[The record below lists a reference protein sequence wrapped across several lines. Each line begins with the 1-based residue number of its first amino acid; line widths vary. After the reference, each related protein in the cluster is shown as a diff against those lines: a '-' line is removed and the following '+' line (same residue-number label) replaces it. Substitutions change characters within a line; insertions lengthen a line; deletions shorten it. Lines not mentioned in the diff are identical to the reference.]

1 MARREAPGRLST
13 TTEGE
18 NWSAMDTA
26 TSLTAG
32 QRELF
37 EKQSFA
43 FLATNG
49 RDGSPQVTPV
59 WVDLEDGLIAVN
71 TAEGRVKHRNIQRD
85 PRVAISAVDPDD
97 PYRTV
102 SVKGRATMTTQGA
115 DEHIDRLAKKYTG
128 NDTYPWRQ
136 PGEVR
141 VKVLIEPA
149 SVTGG

>member
-1 MARREAPGRLST
+1 ME
-13 TTEGE
+13 E
-18 NWSAMDTA
+18 NVQKAA
-26 TSLTAG
+26 LTPE

-37 EKQSFA
+37 EKECFA
-43 FLATNG
+43 FLATTG

-85 PRVAISAVDPDD
+85 PRVGISAVDPND
-97 PYRTV
+97 PYRMV
-102 SVKGRATMTTQGA
+102 AVKGTATMTTEGA

-141 VKVLIEPA
+141 VRILIEPVSA
-149 SVTGG
+149 TGG

>member
-1 MARREAPGRLST
+1 MDELASEAR
-13 TTEGE
+13 
-18 NWSAMDTA
+18 D
-26 TSLTAG
+26 
-32 QRELF
+32 LF

-59 WVDLEDGLIAVN
+59 WVDLEDGRIAVN
-71 TAEGRVKHRNIQRD
+71 TAEGRVKYRNMQRD
-85 PRVAISAVDPDD
+85 PRVAISAVDPDN
-97 PYRTV
+97 PYQMVT
-102 SVKGRATMTTQGA
+102 VKGRATMTTEGA

-141 VKVLIEPA
+141 VKVLIEPI
-149 SVTGG
+149 SVAGM

>member
-1 MARREAPGRLST
+1 VEREPRMI
-13 TTEGE
+13 E
-18 NWSAMDTA
+18 
-26 TSLTAG
+26 LTPD

-37 EKQSFA
+37 EKKSFA
-43 FLATNG
+43 FLATTG

-59 WVDLEDGLIAVN
+59 WVDLEDGRIAVN

-97 PYRTV
+97 PYRMVT
-102 SVKGRATMTTQGA
+102 VKGAATMTTDGA
-115 DEHIDRLAKKYTG
+115 DDHIDRLAKKYTG

-141 VKVLIEPA
+141 VKVLIELESA
-149 SVTGG
+149 SGG

>member
-1 MARREAPGRLST
+1 MDRETRT
-13 TTEGE
+13 IE
-18 NWSAMDTA
+18 
-26 TSLTAG
+26 LTAE

-37 EKQSFA
+37 EKKCFA

-59 WVDLEDGLIAVN
+59 WVDFEDGRIAVN
-71 TAEGRVKHRNIQRD
+71 TAEGRVKYQNMQRD
-85 PRVAISAVDPDD
+85 SRVAISAVDPDD
-97 PYRTV
+97 PYQMVTV
-102 SVKGRATMTTQGA
+102 RGRASITTEGA

-141 VKVLIEPA
+141 VKVLIDPVSA
-149 SVTGG
+149 TGG